1 MATAPSM
8 EHAPI
13 MELNTTPIIDVM
25 LVLLVMFIIT
35 IPIQSHAVK
44 FDLPQ
49 PGPAVQ
55 LDSVSNLIEIT
66 PQGAILFNA
75 TKVDE
80 PGLRAL
86 LRQTQQMMPVPEL
99 HLRPAP
105 TARYEDV
112 DETLAI
118 IKRER
123 VSRFGFVGNEA
134 YRLP

>member
-1 MATAPSM
+1 MATASAFD
-8 EHAPI
+8 HAPI

-25 LVLLVMFIIT
+25 LVLLVMFVIT

-44 FDLPQ
+44 FDVPQ
-49 PGPAVQ
+49 PGPTAQ
-55 LDSVSNLIEIT
+55 PNPVSNLVEIT
-66 PQGAILFNA
+66 PQGAILFNT

-80 PGLRAL
+80 PQFRAL